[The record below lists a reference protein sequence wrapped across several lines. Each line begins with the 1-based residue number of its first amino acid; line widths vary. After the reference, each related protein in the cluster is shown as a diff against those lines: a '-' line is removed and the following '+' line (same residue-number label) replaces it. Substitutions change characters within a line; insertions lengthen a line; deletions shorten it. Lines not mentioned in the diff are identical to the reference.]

1 MWCAHFRVEGLRT
14 LSSLARKQE
23 QQEGQGRGQKLQ
35 RGQRQREGQEL
46 QRGRRGELEGE
57 GQQLRRLQVGLQ
69 LQRGQQEA
77 RLGQGQQEGQELQWG
92 QQEARLGQ
100 GQQEGQELQQGQGQW
115 ELLGGAAVGGSAPLN
130 LVFRDQSGSEVHFRV
145 WPHTKMH
152 KVLQAYCQKKSL
164 EQGSVRFVF
173 DGFRVGQEETPA
185 ERRGM
190 EDGDIVEVY
199 SEQAG
204 D

>member
-69 LQRGQQEA
+69 LQR
-77 RLGQGQQEGQELQWG
+77 G